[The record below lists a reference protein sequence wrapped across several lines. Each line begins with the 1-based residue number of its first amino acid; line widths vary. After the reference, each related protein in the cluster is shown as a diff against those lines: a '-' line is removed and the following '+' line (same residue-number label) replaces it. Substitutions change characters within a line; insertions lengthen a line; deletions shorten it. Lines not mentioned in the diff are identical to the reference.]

1 VRACLRAR
9 EIRQDAGFNRQDACS
24 TPAAVIRNLVT
35 CLFFGLVSFTKL
47 YIKRPVSNA
56 RQCVFDSIYL
66 MTKIL
71 LLGLGRWG
79 ANHLR
84 NLNNLPIELYV
95 AEVGDKQLEPA
106 RKLGLPAERLTTNYK
121 HFINQIDGV
130 VVVTPA
136 QSHFPLCKEFLEAG
150 KDVFVEK
157 PLTLSNEESK
167 QLAELAAKHQRIL
180 QVGHILRFDPATL
193 WLRDAIQNGDFGK
206 VNMLR
211 GHFGG
216 FKRPRNDSGVMFAD
230 GIHFADLF
238 NFLLGALPKS
248 VTAIHHDFM
257 GRGMDDVS
265 FVSLEYDTPHGKTW
279 ATIEND
285 YFIPG
290 KFREVIVC
298 GDKLSAV
305 CDYNVAQ
312 YKIKTY
318 ENKHVAEGKDF
329 KGIEGAVKQIEC
341 PPEEPLLAELRAFID
356 SIKTRATPRADG
368 ASGYDAVRVM
378 NAALESVKTGK
389 AVQL

>member
-1 VRACLRAR
+1 
-9 EIRQDAGFNRQDACS
+9 
-24 TPAAVIRNLVT
+24 
-35 CLFFGLVSFTKL
+35 
-47 YIKRPVSNA
+47 
-56 RQCVFDSIYL
+56 
-66 MTKIL
+66 MTKVL

-95 AEVGDKQLEPA
+95 AEVGEKQLEPA
-106 RKLGLPAERLTTNYK
+106 RKLGIPAERMTTNYK
-121 HFINQIDGV
+121 DFIAKIDAV

-136 QSHFPLCKEFLEAG
+136 QLHFPQCQEFLEAG

-157 PLTLSNEESK
+157 PLTLANEEAR
-167 QLAELAAKHQRIL
+167 QLAELATRRQRIL
-180 QVGHILRFDPATL
+180 QVGHILRFDPASL
-193 WLRDAIQNGDFGK
+193 WLRDAIQNGEFGR
-206 VNMLR
+206 VNMIR

-230 GIHFADLF
+230 GIHFADLY
-238 NFLLGALPKS
+238 NFLLGAQPKS

-265 FVSLEYDTPHGKTW
+265 FVSLEYETAAGKTW
-279 ATIEND
+279 ATVENE

-290 KFREVIVC
+290 KFREVIIC
-298 GDKLSAV
+298 GDRMSAI

-318 ENKHVAEGKDF
+318 ENKHVPDGKDF

-341 PPEEPLLAELRAFID
+341 PPEEPLQAELRAFLE
-356 SIKTRATPRADG
+356 SIKTRATPIAD
-368 ASGYDAVRVM
+368 AWSGYEAVRVM
-378 NAALESVKTGK
+378 NAALESAKTGR
-389 AVQL
+389 AVELK

>member
-1 VRACLRAR
+1 
-9 EIRQDAGFNRQDACS
+9 
-24 TPAAVIRNLVT
+24 
-35 CLFFGLVSFTKL
+35 
-47 YIKRPVSNA
+47 
-56 RQCVFDSIYL
+56 
-66 MTKIL
+66 MTKVL

-95 AEVGDKQLEPA
+95 AEVGEKQLEPA
-106 RKLGLPAERLTTNYK
+106 RKLGIPAERMTTNYK
-121 HFINQIDGV
+121 DFIAKIDAV

-136 QSHFPLCKEFLEAG
+136 QLHFPQCQEFLEAG

-157 PLTLSNEESK
+157 PLTLANEEAR
-167 QLAELAAKHQRIL
+167 QLAELAARRQRIL
-180 QVGHILRFDPATL
+180 QVGHILRFDPASL
-193 WLRDAIQNGDFGK
+193 WLRDAIQNGEFGR
-206 VNMLR
+206 VNMIR

-230 GIHFADLF
+230 GIHFADLY
-238 NFLLGALPKS
+238 NFLLGAQPKS

-265 FVSLEYDTPHGKTW
+265 FVSLEYETAAGKTW
-279 ATIEND
+279 ATVEND

-290 KFREVIVC
+290 KFREVIIC
-298 GDKLSAV
+298 GDQMSAI

-318 ENKHVAEGKDF
+318 ENKHVPDGKDF

-341 PPEEPLLAELRAFID
+341 PPEEPLQAELRAFLE
-356 SIKTRATPRADG
+356 SIKTRATPIAD
-368 ASGYDAVRVM
+368 AWSGYEAVRVM
-378 NAALESVKTGK
+378 NAALESAKTGR
-389 AVQL
+389 AVELK

>member
-1 VRACLRAR
+1 
-9 EIRQDAGFNRQDACS
+9 
-24 TPAAVIRNLVT
+24 
-35 CLFFGLVSFTKL
+35 
-47 YIKRPVSNA
+47 
-56 RQCVFDSIYL
+56 
-66 MTKIL
+66 MTKVL

-95 AEVGDKQLEPA
+95 AEVGEKQLEPA
-106 RKLGLPAERLTTNYK
+106 RKLGIPAERLTTNYK
-121 HFINQIDGV
+121 DFIAKIDAV

-136 QSHFPLCKEFLEAG
+136 QLHFPQCQEFLEAG

-157 PLTLSNEESK
+157 PLTLANEEAR
-167 QLAELAAKHQRIL
+167 QLAEFAARRQRIL
-180 QVGHILRFDPATL
+180 QVGHILRFDPASL
-193 WLRDAIQNGDFGK
+193 WLRDAIQNGEFGR
-206 VNMLR
+206 VNMIR

-230 GIHFADLF
+230 GIHFADLY
-238 NFLLGALPKS
+238 NFLLGAQPKS

-265 FVSLEYDTPHGKTW
+265 LVSLEYETAAGKTW
-279 ATIEND
+279 ATVEND

-290 KFREVIVC
+290 KFREVIIC
-298 GDKLSAV
+298 GDRMSAI

-318 ENKHVAEGKDF
+318 ENKHVPDGKDF

-341 PPEEPLLAELRAFID
+341 PPEEPLQAELRAFLE
-356 SIKTRATPRADG
+356 SIKTRATPIAD
-368 ASGYDAVRVM
+368 AWSGYEAVRVM
-378 NAALESVKTGK
+378 NAALESAKTGR
-389 AVQL
+389 AVELK

>member
-1 VRACLRAR
+1 MSA
-9 EIRQDAGFNRQDACS
+9 
-24 TPAAVIRNLVT
+24 
-35 CLFFGLVSFTKL
+35 
-47 YIKRPVSNA
+47 
-56 RQCVFDSIYL
+56 FDSIFYL

-121 HFINQIDGV
+121 DFIHKIDGV

-157 PLTLSNEESK
+157 PLALTNEESK
-167 QLAELAAKHQRIL
+167 QLAELAEKHKRIL

-193 WLRDAIQNGDFGK
+193 WLRDAIQNGEFGK
-206 VNMLR
+206 VNMIR

-230 GIHFADLF
+230 GIHFVDLF

-248 VTAIHHDFM
+248 VTAIHQDFM
-257 GRGMDDVS
+257 GRGIDDAS
-265 FVSLEYDTPHGKTW
+265 FVSLEYNTPHGKTW
-279 ATIEND
+279 ATVEND

-290 KFREVIVC
+290 KFREVVVC
-298 GDKLSAV
+298 GDKMSAV

-312 YKIKTY
+312 YKVKTY
-318 ENKHVAEGKDF
+318 ENTHSPSGGNDF
-329 KGIEGAVKQIEC
+329 KATEGVVTQIET

-356 SIKTRATPRADG
+356 SIKTRATPLAD
-368 ASGYDAVRVM
+368 AWSGYDAVRVL
-378 NAALESVKTGK
+378 NAALESVKTGR
-389 AVQL
+389 AVTL

>member
-1 VRACLRAR
+1 
-9 EIRQDAGFNRQDACS
+9 
-24 TPAAVIRNLVT
+24 
-35 CLFFGLVSFTKL
+35 
-47 YIKRPVSNA
+47 
-56 RQCVFDSIYL
+56 
-66 MTKIL
+66 MTKVL

-95 AEVGDKQLEPA
+95 AEVGEKQLEPA
-106 RKLGLPAERLTTNYK
+106 RKLGIPAERLTTNYK
-121 HFINQIDGV
+121 DFIAKIDAV

-136 QSHFPLCKEFLEAG
+136 QLHFPQCQEFLEAG

-157 PLTLSNEESK
+157 PLTLANEEAR
-167 QLAELAAKHQRIL
+167 QLAELAAKRQRIL
-180 QVGHILRFDPATL
+180 QVGHILRFDPASL
-193 WLRDAIQNGDFGK
+193 WLRDAIQNGEFGR
-206 VNMLR
+206 VNMIR

-230 GIHFADLF
+230 GIHFADLY
-238 NFLLGALPKS
+238 NFLLGAQPKS

-265 FVSLEYDTPHGKTW
+265 FVSLEYETAAGKTW
-279 ATIEND
+279 ATVEND

-290 KFREVIVC
+290 KFREVIIC
-298 GDKLSAV
+298 GDRMSAI

-318 ENKHVAEGKDF
+318 ENKHVPDGKDF

-341 PPEEPLLAELRAFID
+341 PPEEPLQAELRAFLE
-356 SIKTRATPRADG
+356 SIKTRATPIAD
-368 ASGYDAVRVM
+368 AWSGYEAVRVM
-378 NAALESVKTGK
+378 NAALESAKTGR
-389 AVQL
+389 AVELK

>member
-1 VRACLRAR
+1 
-9 EIRQDAGFNRQDACS
+9 
-24 TPAAVIRNLVT
+24 
-35 CLFFGLVSFTKL
+35 
-47 YIKRPVSNA
+47 
-56 RQCVFDSIYL
+56 

-84 NLNNLPIELYV
+84 NLNNLPVELYV

-106 RKLGLPAERLTTNYK
+106 RKLGLPAERLTTHYRDFLAK
-121 HFINQIDGV
+121 IDGV

-157 PLTLSNEESK
+157 PLTLASDESK
-167 QLAELAAKHQRIL
+167 QLAELAARQKRIL

-193 WLRDAIQNGDFGK
+193 WLRDAIHNGEFGR
-206 VNMLR
+206 VNMMR

-230 GIHFADLF
+230 GIHFVDLF
-238 NFLLGALPKS
+238 NFLLGALPKT

-265 FVSLEYDTPHGKTW
+265 FVSLEYDTPRGKTW
-279 ATIEND
+279 ATVEND

-290 KFREVIVC
+290 KFREVVIC

-318 ENKHVAEGKDF
+318 ENTHIPAGGHDF
-329 KGIEGAVKQIEC
+329 KANEGAVRQIEC
-341 PPEEPLLAELRAFID
+341 PPEEPLLAELRAFLD
-356 SIKTRATPRADG
+356 SMKTRSAPRADG
-368 ASGYDAVRVM
+368 WAGYDAVRVM
-378 NAALESVKTGK
+378 NAALESVKTGR
-389 AVQL
+389 AVELK

>member
-1 VRACLRAR
+1 M
-9 EIRQDAGFNRQDACS
+9 
-24 TPAAVIRNLVT
+24 
-35 CLFFGLVSFTKL
+35 
-47 YIKRPVSNA
+47 IKV
-56 RQCVFDSIYL
+56 
-66 MTKIL
+66 L

-95 AEVGDKQLEPA
+95 AEVGEKQLEPA
-106 RKLGLPAERLTTNYK
+106 RKLGIPAERLTTNYK
-121 HFINQIDGV
+121 DFIAKIDAV

-136 QSHFPLCKEFLEAG
+136 QLHFPQCQEFLEAG

-157 PLTLSNEESK
+157 PLTLANEEAR
-167 QLAELAAKHQRIL
+167 QLAELAAQRQRIL
-180 QVGHILRFDPATL
+180 QVGHILRFDPASL
-193 WLRDAIQNGDFGK
+193 WLRDAIQNGEFGR
-206 VNMLR
+206 VNMIR

-230 GIHFADLF
+230 GIHFADLY
-238 NFLLGALPKS
+238 NFLLGAQPKS

-265 FVSLEYDTPHGKTW
+265 FVSLEYETAAGKTW
-279 ATIEND
+279 ATVEND

-290 KFREVIVC
+290 KFREVIIC
-298 GDKLSAV
+298 GDQMSAI

-318 ENKHVAEGKDF
+318 ENKHLPDGKDF

-341 PPEEPLLAELRAFID
+341 PPEEPLQAELRAFLE
-356 SIKTRATPRADG
+356 SVKTRATPIAD
-368 ASGYDAVRVM
+368 AWSGYEAVRVM
-378 NAALESVKTGK
+378 NAALESAKTGR
-389 AVQL
+389 AVELK

>member
-1 VRACLRAR
+1 
-9 EIRQDAGFNRQDACS
+9 
-24 TPAAVIRNLVT
+24 
-35 CLFFGLVSFTKL
+35 
-47 YIKRPVSNA
+47 
-56 RQCVFDSIYL
+56 
-66 MTKIL
+66 MTKVL

-95 AEVGDKQLEPA
+95 AEVGEKQLEPA
-106 RKLGLPAERLTTNYK
+106 RKLGIPAERMTTNYK
-121 HFINQIDGV
+121 DFIAKIDAV

-136 QSHFPLCKEFLEAG
+136 QLHFPQCQEFLEAG

-157 PLTLSNEESK
+157 PLTLADEEAT
-167 QLAELAAKHQRIL
+167 QLAELAAKRQRIL
-180 QVGHILRFDPATL
+180 QVGHILRFDPASL
-193 WLRDAIQNGDFGK
+193 WLRDAIQNGEFGR
-206 VNMLR
+206 VNMIR

-230 GIHFADLF
+230 GIHFADLY
-238 NFLLGALPKS
+238 NFLLGAQPKS

-265 FVSLEYDTPHGKTW
+265 FVSLEYETAAGKTW
-279 ATIEND
+279 ATVEND

-290 KFREVIVC
+290 KFREVIIC
-298 GDKLSAV
+298 GDRMSAI

-318 ENKHVAEGKDF
+318 ENKHVPDGKDF

-341 PPEEPLLAELRAFID
+341 PPEEPLQAELRAFLE
-356 SIKTRATPRADG
+356 SIKTRATPIAD
-368 ASGYDAVRVM
+368 AWSGYEAVRVM
-378 NAALESVKTGK
+378 NAALESAKTGR
-389 AVQL
+389 AVELK

>member
-1 VRACLRAR
+1 
-9 EIRQDAGFNRQDACS
+9 
-24 TPAAVIRNLVT
+24 
-35 CLFFGLVSFTKL
+35 
-47 YIKRPVSNA
+47 
-56 RQCVFDSIYL
+56 
-66 MTKIL
+66 MTKVL

-106 RKLGLPAERLTTNYK
+106 RKLGIPAERLTTNYK
-121 HFINQIDGV
+121 DFIGKVDGV

-136 QSHFPLCKEFLEAG
+136 QTHFPLCKEFLEAG

-167 QLAELAAKHQRIL
+167 ALAEIAAKHKRIL

-193 WLRDAIQNGDFGK
+193 WLRDAIQNGEFGK
-206 VNMLR
+206 VNMIR

-230 GIHFADLF
+230 GIHFVDLF
-238 NFLLGALPKS
+238 NFILGGLPKS

-265 FVSLEYDTPHGKTW
+265 FVSLEYDTPRGKTW
-279 ATIEND
+279 ATVEND

-312 YKIKTY
+312 YKIKTHA
-318 ENKHVAEGKDF
+318 NTHTPAGGNDF
-329 KGIEGAVKQIEC
+329 KAFEGTVAQIET

-356 SIKTRATPRADG
+356 SIKTRATPRAD
-368 ASGYDAVRVM
+368 AQSGYDAVRVL
-378 NAALESVKTGK
+378 NAALESVKTGR
-389 AVQL
+389 AVELK

>member
-1 VRACLRAR
+1 
-9 EIRQDAGFNRQDACS
+9 
-24 TPAAVIRNLVT
+24 
-35 CLFFGLVSFTKL
+35 
-47 YIKRPVSNA
+47 
-56 RQCVFDSIYL
+56 
-66 MTKIL
+66 MTKVL

-106 RKLGLPAERLTTNYK
+106 RKIGLPAERLTTNYK
-121 HFINQIDGV
+121 DFITKVDGV

-136 QSHFPLCKEFLEAG
+136 QTHFPLCKEFLEAG

-157 PLTLSNEESK
+157 PLTLTDAESK
-167 QLAELAAKHQRIL
+167 ALAELAEKNKRIL

-193 WLRDAIQNGDFGK
+193 WLRDAVQNGDFGK
-206 VNMLR
+206 VHMIR

-230 GIHFADLF
+230 GIHFVDLF
-238 NFLLGALPKS
+238 NFILGGLPKS

-265 FVSLEYDTPHGKTW
+265 LVSLEYNTKAGKTW
-279 ATIEND
+279 ATVEND

-318 ENKHVAEGKDF
+318 ANLHTPAGGNDF
-329 KGIEGAVKQIEC
+329 KATEGVVTQIET

-356 SIKTRATPRADG
+356 SIQTRATPRADG
-368 ASGYDAVRVM
+368 WSGYDSVRVL

-389 AVQL
+389 AVELK

>member
-1 VRACLRAR
+1 
-9 EIRQDAGFNRQDACS
+9 
-24 TPAAVIRNLVT
+24 
-35 CLFFGLVSFTKL
+35 
-47 YIKRPVSNA
+47 
-56 RQCVFDSIYL
+56 

-84 NLNNLPIELYV
+84 NLNNLPVELYV
-95 AEVGDKQLEPA
+95 AEIGDKQLEPA

-121 HFINQIDGV
+121 DFIHKIDGV

-136 QSHFPLCKEFLEAG
+136 QSHFPLCREFLEAG

-157 PLTLSNEESK
+157 PLTLANDESK
-167 QLAELAAKHQRIL
+167 QLAELAAKHKRIL

-193 WLRDAIQNGDFGK
+193 WLRDTIRSGEFGR
-206 VNMLR
+206 VNTIR

-230 GIHFADLF
+230 GIHFVDLF
-238 NFLLGALPKS
+238 NFLLGELPVS
-248 VTAIHHDFM
+248 VTAIHHDFL

-265 FVSLEYDTPHGKTW
+265 LLSLEYATKFGKTW
-279 ATIEND
+279 ATVEND

-290 KFREVIVC
+290 KFREVIIC

-318 ENKHVAEGKDF
+318 ANTHTAASGNDF
-329 KGIEGAVKQIEC
+329 KANEGVVTQIEC
-341 PPEEPLLAELRAFID
+341 PPEEPLLAELRAFLD
-356 SIKTRATPRADG
+356 SMKTRATPLAD
-368 ASGYDAVRVM
+368 AWSGYDAVRVL
-378 NAALESVKTGK
+378 NAALESVKTGR
-389 AVQL
+389 AVSL

>member
-1 VRACLRAR
+1 
-9 EIRQDAGFNRQDACS
+9 
-24 TPAAVIRNLVT
+24 
-35 CLFFGLVSFTKL
+35 
-47 YIKRPVSNA
+47 
-56 RQCVFDSIYL
+56 
-66 MTKIL
+66 MTKVL

-95 AEVGDKQLEPA
+95 AEVGEKQLEPA
-106 RKLGLPAERLTTNYK
+106 RKLGIPAERMTTNYK
-121 HFINQIDGV
+121 DFIAKIDAV

-136 QSHFPLCKEFLEAG
+136 QLHFPQCQEFLEAG

-157 PLTLSNEESK
+157 PLTLANEEAR
-167 QLAELAAKHQRIL
+167 QLAELATRRQRIL
-180 QVGHILRFDPATL
+180 QVGHILRFDPASL
-193 WLRDAIQNGDFGK
+193 WLRDAIQNGEFGR
-206 VNMLR
+206 VNMIR

-230 GIHFADLF
+230 GIHFADLY
-238 NFLLGALPKS
+238 NFLLGAQPKS

-265 FVSLEYDTPHGKTW
+265 FVSLEYETAAGKTW
-279 ATIEND
+279 ATVEND

-290 KFREVIVC
+290 KFLEVIIC
-298 GDKLSAV
+298 GDRMSAI

-318 ENKHVAEGKDF
+318 ENKHVPDGKDF

-341 PPEEPLLAELRAFID
+341 PPEEPLQAELRAFLE
-356 SIKTRATPRADG
+356 SIKTRATPIAD
-368 ASGYDAVRVM
+368 AWSGYEAVRVM
-378 NAALESVKTGK
+378 NAALESAKTGR
-389 AVQL
+389 AVELK

>member
-1 VRACLRAR
+1 
-9 EIRQDAGFNRQDACS
+9 
-24 TPAAVIRNLVT
+24 
-35 CLFFGLVSFTKL
+35 
-47 YIKRPVSNA
+47 
-56 RQCVFDSIYL
+56 

-84 NLNNLPIELYV
+84 NLNNLPVELFV
-95 AEVGDKQLEPA
+95 AEVGDKQLDPA
-106 RKLGLPAERLTTNYK
+106 RKIGIPAERLTTNYK
-121 HFINQIDGV
+121 DFINKIDGV

-157 PLTLSNEESK
+157 PLTLTNEDSK
-167 QLAELAAKHQRIL
+167 ALAEIAEKHKRIL

-193 WLRDAIQNGDFGK
+193 WLRDAVQNGEFGK
-206 VNMLR
+206 VNMIR

-230 GIHFADLF
+230 GIHFVDLF
-238 NFLLGALPKS
+238 NFILGAQPKT
-248 VTAIHHDFM
+248 VQAINHDFM

-265 FVSLEYDTPHGKTW
+265 FVSLEYDTPRGKTW
-279 ATIEND
+279 ATVETE

-305 CDYNVAQ
+305 CDYNISQ
-312 YKIKTY
+312 YKIKTFA
-318 ENKHVAEGKDF
+318 NTHTAAGGNDLKST
-329 KGIEGAVKQIEC
+329 EGAVTQIEC
-341 PPEEPLLAELRAFID
+341 PPEEPLLAELRAFVD
-356 SIKTRATPRADG
+356 SVKTRATPRAD
-368 ASGYDAVRVM
+368 AWSGYNAVRVL
-378 NAALESVKTGK
+378 NAALESVKTGR
-389 AVQL
+389 AVTL

>member
-1 VRACLRAR
+1 M
-9 EIRQDAGFNRQDACS
+9 
-24 TPAAVIRNLVT
+24 
-35 CLFFGLVSFTKL
+35 
-47 YIKRPVSNA
+47 IKV
-56 RQCVFDSIYL
+56 
-66 MTKIL
+66 L

-84 NLNNLPIELYV
+84 NLHSLPIELYV

-106 RKLGLPAERLTTNYK
+106 RKLGLPGERLTTHYK
-121 HFINQIDGV
+121 SFVNKVDCAVI
-130 VVVTPA
+130 VTPA
-136 QSHFPLCKEFLEAG
+136 PFHFGLVKEFLEAG

-157 PLTLSNEESK
+157 PLTLDNNEAK
-167 QLAELAAKHQRIL
+167 QLAELADKNKRIL

-193 WLRDAIQNGDFGK
+193 WLRDAVQSGKFGR
-206 VNMLR
+206 VNMAR

-238 NFLLGALPKS
+238 NFILGALPKS
-248 VTAIHHDFM
+248 VLAIHHDFL

-279 ATIEND
+279 ATVEND

-318 ENKHVAEGKDF
+318 ENTHAPAGGKDF
-329 KGIEGAVKQIEC
+329 KANEGAVKQIEC

-356 SIKTRATPRADG
+356 SVQTRKAPRADG
-368 ASGYDAVRVM
+368 RAGYDAVRVM
-378 NAALESVKTGK
+378 NAALESVKIGR

>member
-1 VRACLRAR
+1 
-9 EIRQDAGFNRQDACS
+9 
-24 TPAAVIRNLVT
+24 
-35 CLFFGLVSFTKL
+35 
-47 YIKRPVSNA
+47 
-56 RQCVFDSIYL
+56 
-66 MTKIL
+66 MTKVL

-79 ANHLR
+79 VNHLR
-84 NLNNLPIELYV
+84 NLNSMPIELYV

-106 RKLGLPAERLTTNYK
+106 RKLNIPAARLTTNYK
-121 HFINQIDGV
+121 DFAGKVDCV
-130 VVVTPA
+130 VIVTPA
-136 QSHFPLCKEFLEAG
+136 PTHFSLCREFLEAG

-157 PLTLSNEESK
+157 PLTLANEDSK
-167 QLAELAAKHQRIL
+167 MLAELAASKKRIL

-193 WLRDAIQNGDFGK
+193 WLRDAVHAGQFGR
-206 VNMLR
+206 VNMIR

-230 GIHFADLF
+230 GIHFVDLF
-238 NFLLGALPKS
+238 NFILGALPKS
-248 VTAIHHDFM
+248 VLAVHHDFM

-265 FVSLEYDTPHGKTW
+265 LVSLEYETPRGKTW

-298 GDKLSAV
+298 GDQLSAV

-318 ENKHVAEGKDF
+318 ENKHIREGNNVKAT
-329 KGIEGAVKQIEC
+329 EGVVTQIET
-341 PPEEPLLAELRAFID
+341 PPEEPLLAELRAFVD
-356 SIKTRATPRADG
+356 SVQTRQAPRADG
-368 ASGYDAVRVM
+368 HAGYDSVRVM

-389 AVQL
+389 AVELK